1 MIHDFNQQDDIFS
14 KFFIAFQCVTELE
27 ELELNKPS

>member
-1 MIHDFNQQDDIFS
+1 MIHGFNQQGDTFS
-14 KFFIAFQCVTELE
+14 KFFIAFQCVTQLE